1 MIEIHIK
8 GMEEFEKKFSIVENE
23 DFIEIYR
30 RPFSE
35 NDEPIARYTKSIDVE
50 ELKEYLK
57 NL

>member
-1 MIEIHIK
+1 MIEIHIE

-23 DFIEIYR
+23 DFLEIYR

-35 NDEPIARYTKSIDVE
+35 SDEPIARYTKFVDIE